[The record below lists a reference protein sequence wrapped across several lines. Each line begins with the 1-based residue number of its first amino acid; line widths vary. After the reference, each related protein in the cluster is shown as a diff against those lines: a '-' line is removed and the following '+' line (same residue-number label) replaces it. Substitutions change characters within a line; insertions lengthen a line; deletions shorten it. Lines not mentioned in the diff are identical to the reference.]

1 MIEIGKKFF
10 YRGLKAKK
18 AKIRLGMWGILH
30 FNYQVKKET
39 ISGEAARIQYV
50 HLKAN
55 YSFSHKFSFSKI
67 WPSLRV
73 TKPPGRKLF
82 FEKRI
87 IMPQAGFEPTTSWL
101 LERSLMPYPCSHFY
115 FDTKFGDRLYSKE
128 KRRVWPVLF

>member
-67 WPSLRV
+67 WPERNRFLKAEFLILMIISL
-73 TKPPGRKLF
+73 L
-82 FEKRI
+82 
-87 IMPQAGFEPTTSWL
+87 
-101 LERSLMPYPCSHFY
+101 
-115 FDTKFGDRLYSKE
+115 
-128 KRRVWPVLF
+128 

>member
-67 WPSLRV
+67 WTFLDFPESHK
-73 TKPPGRKLF
+73 TSWKKSF
-82 FEKRI
+82 FEKNK

-101 LERSLMPYPCSHFY
+101 PEWSLSAFCHTASCF
-115 FDTKFGDRLYSKE
+115 L
-128 KRRVWPVLF
+128 RVEIRNYKNVQW